1 MQRIVR
7 ERAGFALAVAIFA
20 IVVIGTLI
28 GGIFFASMQQQ
39 RMARNQQLQ
48 ANAMG
53 AAEYGMNR
61 TLAADWRAGS
71 WNTMPVG
78 RVDSTSN
85 SYTSHGAT
93 ARVRVTRIGN
103 ANVPLFLVASEGSA
117 GTMLGAQA
125 RRRTSHVV
133 ALHPFQI
140 NVRGALTTRGATKIG
155 GSSYIDGND
164 TPYAGW
170 SCPAAGPN
178 KPGIAIADSTQITTS
193 GCSGY
198 SCVAGSPKIAND
210 SLAADTATYLNFGN
224 GVTWATLA
232 AMGKNVTGTW
242 NAGSI
247 APVVVGGVCNRNA
260 TGNWGDPGRASP
272 TGACEDYFPIL
283 YSPGDLKI
291 TGGKGQGILL
301 VEGNLQVAGGFE
313 FYGPVIVKGDLDTQ
327 GTGGHFNGGVMAA
340 NVNLAQNTVLGS
352 AVITYS
358 SCILAKVLQASAVPS
373 LMNGRSWAELY

>member
-1 MQRIVR
+1 MERIAR
-7 ERAGFALAVAIFA
+7 SRRGFALAVAIFA

-61 TLAADWRAGS
+61 TLATDWRGAT

-103 ANVPLFLVASEGSA
+103 ANVPLFLVASEGRA
-117 GTMLGAQA
+117 GTILGASA
-125 RRRTSHVV
+125 RRRTASVV
-133 ALHPFQI
+133 SLQPFDI
-140 NVRGALTTRGATKIG
+140 DLLGALTTRGATKIG
-155 GSSYIDGND
+155 GSSFIDGRD

-170 SCPAAGPN
+170 SCPATGPDL
-178 KPGIAIADSTQITTS
+178 PGIATGDSSLIQTS

-198 SCVAGSPKIAND
+198 NCIAGSPKIAP
-210 SLAADTATYLNFGN
+210 SAAAGDTSTYFDFGN
-224 GVTWATLA
+224 GIKWAQLT
-232 AMGKNVTGTW
+232 AMAKIVSGSPTGPSVL
-242 NAGSI
+242 N
-247 APVVVGGVCNRNA
+247 GVCN
-260 TGNWGDPGRASP
+260 TGVMGNWGDPNRAAP
-272 TGACEDYFPIL
+272 AGPCEDYFPIM
-283 YSPGDLKI
+283 YAPGDLHV
-291 TGGKGQGILL
+291 TGGYGQGILL
-301 VEGNLQVAGGFE
+301 VEGNFHVTGGFQ
-313 FYGPVIVKGDLDTQ
+313 FYGPVIVRGDLDTQ

-340 NVNLAQNTVLGS
+340 NVNLAQNVVLGN

-358 SCILAKVLQASAVPS
+358 SCILQKVMQASAVPT
-373 LMNGRSWAELY
+373 LMANRPWAELY

>member
-1 MQRIVR
+1 MRRIAHRR
-7 ERAGFALAVAIFA
+7 EGFALAVAIFA

-28 GGIFFASMQQQ
+28 AGIFFASMQQG

-48 ANAMG
+48 SSAMA

-61 TLAADWRAGS
+61 TFATDWRSAS

-85 SYTSHGAT
+85 TYTSHGAT
-93 ARVRVTRIGN
+93 SRVRVTRIGN
-103 ANVPLFLVASEGSA
+103 LNVPLFLVASEGSA
-117 GTMLGAQA
+117 GTLLGAQA
-125 RRRTSHVV
+125 RRRTSNIVS
-133 ALHPFQI
+133 LTPFDI

-170 SCPAAGPN
+170 GCPAAGPG

-193 GCSGY
+193 GCSNY

-210 SLAADTATYLNFGN
+210 SAAGDTSTYLNFGN
-224 GVTWATLA
+224 GVTWNTLA
-232 AMGKNVTGTW
+232 AMAKQVSGTW

-247 APVVVGGVCNRNA
+247 APVVLGGVCNKSSL
-260 TGNWGDPGRASP
+260 GNWGDPWRATP
-272 TGACEDYFPIL
+272 AGACEDYFPIL
-283 YSPGDLKI
+283 YAPGDLQI
-291 TGGKGQGILL
+291 TGGRGQGILL

-340 NVNLAQNTVLGS
+340 NVNLAQNTVLGN

-358 SCILAKVLQASAVPS
+358 SCILNKVLQSSATPM
-373 LMNGRSWAELY
+373 LMTDRPWAELY